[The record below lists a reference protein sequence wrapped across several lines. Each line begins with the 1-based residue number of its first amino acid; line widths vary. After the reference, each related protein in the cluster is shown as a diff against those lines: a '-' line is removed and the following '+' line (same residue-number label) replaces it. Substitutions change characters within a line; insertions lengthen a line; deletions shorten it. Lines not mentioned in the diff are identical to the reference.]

1 MSWPPPFALGKNRS
15 ISPDSVERYLVGTF
29 GDAPDDARA
38 AMMELA
44 RSLPHTELA
53 EEAYHLHEEFRPKIP
68 AGERGR
74 GAIGGLDLG
83 RIRAQKS

>member
-1 MSWPPPFALGKNRS
+1 MSWPAPFALSKNRS

-29 GDAPDDARA
+29 GDALDDARA
-38 AMMELA
+38 AMTELA
-44 RSLPHTELA
+44 RSLPHAELA
-53 EEAYHLHEEFRPKIP
+53 EEAYHLHEESRLRIP

-74 GAIGGLDLG
+74 SAIGGLDLR